1 MMGEDFRELRL
12 LDAAPRFLERFREA
26 ANRVL
31 ERFKKTGM
39 RSAMARFILA
49 FAQGVAYAVIIFVFA
64 PQAFANPALLSRA
77 QGGMGADTA
86 IRLAQ
91 GSTRDMLSGTLKE
104 LEGSASRR
112 GVGGTG
118 AEGIQKS
125 AATTKAQQQM
135 AGQSSQIAYGAEQDR
150 NKLYEDIAGIAGNSD
165 QLQNEQRRT
174 GLSQWQAQQNVNL
187 EQQRIN
193 QAKDDRLLSILTQ
206 ALF

>member
-1 MMGEDFRELRL
+1 MSALIAALQNQNKGPA
-12 LDAAPRFLERFREA
+12 AAPAPLV
-26 ANRVL
+26 NTSTTNKTIDQTVL
-31 ERFKKTGM
+31 
-39 RSAMARFILA
+39 
-49 FAQGVAYAVIIFVFA
+49 
-64 PQAFANPALLSRA
+64 PALLSRA

-104 LEGSASRR
+104 LEGGASRR
-112 GVGGTG
+112 GVGGSG
-118 AEGIQKS
+118 AEGLQKR
-125 AATTKAQQQM
+125 AATTKAQQAM

-165 QLQNEQRRT
+165 QLQNEQRRI